1 MVVYRL
7 AVSREPSTQAVR
19 LDERK
24 PEWSVMDGDGHSGIG
39 RRGLLASG
47 AAVAGTALAGCVG
60 GGASGSDTVKIGV
73 LEDRSGNFAL
83 VGTPKWRASKLAI
96 DEINE
101 AGGIMG
107 KEIEL
112 FDPDPQSDN
121 QRYKQLTKRLI
132 DKNDVD
138 ALWAGYSSATRET
151 IRPTIDR
158 NEQLYFY
165 TTQYEG
171 GVADEYTFCMGA
183 TARQQ
188 LGSVVPYLIEEFGS
202 EIYTIA
208 ADYNFGQLSA
218 DWVRV
223 LADENGAEVIGE
235 EFIPLSVSNFG
246 STISN
251 IKEADPDFVMAILV
265 GKNHSSFWNQR
276 TSAGLELPMG
286 TSTVM
291 AQGYQHKRLATPT
304 LKDVYG
310 GFNYVEEVP
319 TEASRSYVDGYYE
332 TFPDA
337 SYVNEE
343 SVNNYFSTYLYKQ
356 AVEAAGTFDQPE
368 VISTLEEGMELSTPE
383 GELRLQGSVHHM
395 THNMRVMKCDAEH
408 ELSVEATREIPEQF
422 LSETVGVDLAGA
434 DDGMTEQFTPVDY
447 FPEAEGG
454 D

>member
-1 MVVYRL
+1 
-7 AVSREPSTQAVR
+7 
-19 LDERK
+19 
-24 PEWSVMDGDGHSGIG
+24 
-39 RRGLLASG
+39 
-47 AAVAGTALAGCVG
+47 
-60 GGASGSDTVKIGV
+60 
-73 LEDRSGNFAL
+73 
-83 VGTPKWRASKLAI
+83 
-96 DEINE
+96 
-101 AGGIMG
+101 
-107 KEIEL
+107 
-112 FDPDPQSDN
+112 
-121 QRYKQLTKRLI
+121 
-132 DKNDVD
+132 
-138 ALWAGYSSATRET
+138 
-151 IRPTIDR
+151 
-158 NEQLYFY
+158 
-165 TTQYEG
+165 
-171 GVADEYTFCMGA
+171 
-183 TARQQ
+183 
-188 LGSVVPYLIEEFGS
+188 
-202 EIYTIA
+202 
-208 ADYNFGQLSA
+208 
-218 DWVRV
+218 V
-223 LADENGAEVIGE
+223 LADENGGEVIGE

>member
-1 MVVYRL
+1 MSDRRVDRRRFL
-7 AVSREPSTQAVR
+7 AT
-19 LDERK
+19 
-24 PEWSVMDGDGHSGIG
+24 
-39 RRGLLASG
+39 G
-47 AAVAGTALAGCVG
+47 AALAGTAFAGCSGGGGGG
-60 GGASGSDTVKIGV
+60 GGASGGGSGGGSETVKIGV

-96 DEINE
+96 DEIN
-101 AGGIMG
+101 ADGGIMG
-107 KEIEL
+107 RQIEL

-132 DKNDVD
+132 NKNQVD

-188 LGSVVPYLIEEFGS
+188 LGMVVPYMIENFGPKV
-202 EIYTIA
+202 YTIA

-223 LADENGAEVIGE
+223 LADENDAEVIGE

-251 IKEADPDFVMAILV
+251 IKEASPDVVMAILV
-265 GKNHSSFWNQR
+265 EKNHSSFWNQR
-276 TSAGLELPMG
+276 TSAGLDIPMG

-291 AQGYQHKRLATPT
+291 AQGYQHKRLEPPA
-304 LKDVYG
+304 LENVYG
-310 GFNYVEEVP
+310 GFNYTEEIP
-319 TEASRSYVDGYYE
+319 TSRNEDFVSRYYE
-332 TFPDA
+332 KFPDA
-337 SYVNEE
+337 GYLNEE
-343 SVNNYFSTYLYKQ
+343 AVNNYFSTYLYKQ
-356 AVEAAGTFDQPE
+356 AVEKAVTFDQAE
-368 VISTLEEGMELSTPE
+368 VIATLEEGMDVSTPE
-383 GELRLQGSVHHM
+383 GDLSLQGSVHHM
-395 THNMRVMKCDAEH
+395 THNMRVMRCDADH
-408 ELSVEATREIPEQF
+408 DISVESKRKIPEQF
-422 LSETVGVDLAGA
+422 LSNTVGIDLSGT
-434 DDGMTEQFTPVDY
+434 DDGMTKQFTPVDY
-447 FPEAEGG
+447 FPEAGG
-454 D
+454 

>member
-1 MVVYRL
+1 
-7 AVSREPSTQAVR
+7 VS
-19 LDERK
+19 
-24 PEWSVMDGDGHSGIG
+24 DGLVD
-39 RRGLLASG
+39 RRRVLASG
-47 AAVAGTALAGCVG
+47 AALAGTALAGCTGSATG
-60 GGASGSDTVKIGV
+60 GGGGGSDTVKIGV

-96 DEINE
+96 DEIN
-101 AGGIMG
+101 ADGGIMG
-107 KEIEL
+107 RQIEL

-132 DKNDVD
+132 NKNEVD

-158 NEQLYFY
+158 NQQLYFY

-188 LGSVVPYLIEEFGS
+188 LGSVVPYMINNFGS

-223 LADENGAEVIGE
+223 LADENDAEVIGE

-276 TSAGLELPMG
+276 TSAGLDLPMG

-291 AQGYQHKRLATPT
+291 AQGYQHKRLDPPT
-304 LKDVYG
+304 LANVYG
-310 GFNYVEEVP
+310 GFNYMEEIP
-319 TEASRSYVDGYYE
+319 TSRNEEFVDRYYE
-332 TFPDA
+332 KFPDA
-337 SYVNEE
+337 GYLNEE
-343 SVNNYFSTYLYKQ
+343 AVNNYFSTYLYKQ
-356 AVEAAGTFDQPE
+356 AVEKAETFDQAE
-368 VISTLEEGMELSTPE
+368 VIGTLEEGMDISTPE
-383 GELRLQGSVHHM
+383 GDLSLQGPVHHM
-395 THNMRVMKCDAEH
+395 THHMRVMKCDADH
-408 ELSVEATREIPEQF
+408 DISVESKRKIPEQF
-422 LSETVGVDLAGA
+422 LSETVGIDLAGK
-434 DDGMTEQFTPVDY
+434 DDGMTTQHTPVDY
-447 FPEAEGG
+447 FPEAGG
-454 D
+454 